1 LLNPIGAFIEVF
13 GGGLI
18 ERGPVQSSE
27 KLYKAAEEAVKT
39 LTTYFNLRR
48 ILEDVER
55 SGGILEG
62 CREDF

>member
-1 LLNPIGAFIEVF
+1 LLLNPIGAFIEVF

-27 KLYKAAEEAVKT
+27 KLYKAAEEVVKT

-48 ILEDVER
+48 VLEDVEK
-55 SGGILEG
+55 SG
-62 CREDF
+62 R

>member
-1 LLNPIGAFIEVF
+1 LYIAFE
-13 GGGLI
+13 
-18 ERGPVQSSE
+18 P
-27 KLYKAAEEAVKT
+27 Y
-39 LTTYFNLRR
+39 LRR